1 MGRELG
7 GLRSVTLKSMTGF
20 ARGDGMHGD
29 TSWNWEARS
38 VNGRTLDLRLR
49 LPTGFEALEIRA
61 RGLAQEKLARGN
73 CTINLWVKRE
83 TGRAEIRL
91 NETALRQA
99 EAVAERARDLTGL
112 KHARL
117 DTLLGMRGVVETA
130 EAEESEEALA
140 ALHLAMIA
148 NLAGTLDE
156 LVRARSGEG
165 ERLQAVI
172 EKQLKTIARL
182 IEIAAAAA
190 AQQPAAIA
198 ARLAELVARLSEA
211 SATLDPERLHQ
222 EALLLAAKA
231 DIQEELDRLRAHVAA
246 ANELIASGQP
256 VGRKFD
262 FLAQEFNREANTICS
277 KAADIETTR
286 TGLELKTVIDQLRE
300 QVQNIE

>member
-1 MGRELG
+1 
-7 GLRSVTLKSMTGF
+7 VTLKSMTGF

-38 VNGRTLDLRLR
+38 VNGRTLDLRFR

-73 CTINLWVKRE
+73 CTINLWVRRE

-130 EAEESEEALA
+130 ETEESEEALA

-156 LVRARSGEG
+156 LVRARSAEG

-172 EKQLKTIARL
+172 EKQLTTIARL

-198 ARLAELVARLSEA
+198 ARLAEQVARLSEA

-222 EALLLAAKA
+222 EALLLAARA

>member
-1 MGRELG
+1 M
-7 GLRSVTLKSMTGF
+7 TLKSMTGF
-20 ARGDGMHGD
+20 ARGDGVHGD
-29 TSWNWEARS
+29 TSWHWEARS

-49 LPTGFEALEIRA
+49 LPSGFEALEIRA

-83 TGRAEIRL
+83 TGRTEIRL

-117 DTLLGMRGVVETA
+117 DTLLAMRGVVETA
-130 EAEESEEALA
+130 EGEESEEAQA
-140 ALHLAMIA
+140 ALHHTMIA
-148 NLAGTLDE
+148 SLAATLDE
-156 LVRARSGEG
+156 LVRARTGEG

-172 EKQLKTIARL
+172 EKQLSAIARL
-182 IEIAAAAA
+182 IDVAARAA

-198 ARLAELVARLSEA
+198 LRLSEQIA
-211 SATLDPERLHQ
+211 RLTEAGPALDPERLHQ
-222 EALLLAAKA
+222 EAMLLAAKA
-231 DIQEELDRLRAHVAA
+231 DIQEELDRLRAHVAG

-256 VGRKFD
+256 AGRKFE
-262 FLAQEFNREANTICS
+262 FLAQEFNREANTVCS
-277 KAADIETTR
+277 KSADIETTR

>member
-1 MGRELG
+1 
-7 GLRSVTLKSMTGF
+7 VTLKSMTGF
-20 ARGDGMHGD
+20 ARGDGAHGD

-73 CTINLWVKRE
+73 CTINLWVRRE
-83 TGRAEIRL
+83 AGRAEIRL

-117 DTLLGMRGVVETA
+117 DTILGMRGVVETA

-148 NLAGTLDE
+148 SLAGTLDE
-156 LVRARSGEG
+156 LVRARSAEG

-172 EKQLKTIARL
+172 EKQLRTIARL

-190 AQQPAAIA
+190 ARQPAAIA
-198 ARLAELVARLSEA
+198 ARLAEQVARLSEA

-222 EALLLAAKA
+222 EALLLAARA

-246 ANELIASGQP
+246 ADELIASGQP

>member
-1 MGRELG
+1 
-7 GLRSVTLKSMTGF
+7 MTGF
-20 ARGDGMHGD
+20 ARGDGVHGD
-29 TSWNWEARS
+29 TSWHWEARS

-61 RGLAQEKLARGN
+61 RSLAQEKLARGN
-73 CTINLWVKRE
+73 CTVNLWVKRE

-91 NETALRQA
+91 NETVLRQA
-99 EAVAERARDLTGL
+99 EAVAARARDLTGL
-112 KHARL
+112 KHAKL

-130 EAEESEEALA
+130 EEEESEEAQA
-140 ALHLAMIA
+140 ALHHAMIA
-148 NLAGTLDE
+148 SLAATLDE

-165 ERLQAVI
+165 VRLQTVI
-172 EKQLKTIARL
+172 EKQLATIARL
-182 IEIAAAAA
+182 VEIAASAA
-190 AQQPAAIA
+190 AQTPAAIA
-198 ARLAELVARLSEA
+198 ARLAEQIARLTEA

-246 ANELIASGQP
+246 AEELIASDQP

-262 FLAQEFNREANTICS
+262 FLAQEFNREANTLCS
-277 KAADIETTR
+277 KAADIDTTR